1 MQTRSESRSRDAGQ
15 AAVFVV
21 IILTTIAIVL
31 IMAVARLGTAV
42 LDRSA
47 AQTAADAAALASLS
61 GGRDA
66 AAAVAL
72 ANGGVVVAWSSG
84 PAPDEVM
91 VTVRVGEEFATA
103 RATDAP

>member
-1 MQTRSESRSRDAGQ
+1 MQTRSVPRSRDSGQ

-21 IILTTIAIVL
+21 IVLTTIAIVL
-31 IMAVARLGTAV
+31 IMAVARLGTVV
-42 LDRSA
+42 LERSA
-47 AQTAADAAALASLS
+47 AQTAADAAALASLN

-66 AAAVAL
+66 AVAVAL
-72 ANGGVVVAWSSG
+72 ANGGAVVSWSSG
-84 PAPDEVM
+84 PAADEVV

>member
-1 MQTRSESRSRDAGQ
+1 MQKRSDSRSRDAGQ

-31 IMAVARLGTAV
+31 IMAVARLGTEV

-47 AQTAADAAALASLS
+47 AQTAADAAALASLT

-66 AAAVAL
+66 ALMVAR
-72 ANGGVVVAWSSG
+72 ANGAVMIAWSSG
-84 PAPDEVM
+84 ADEVA
-91 VTVRVGEEFATA
+91 VTVRIGDEVATA
-103 RATDAP
+103 RATDSP

>member
-1 MQTRSESRSRDAGQ
+1 MQTRSTPRSRDAGQ

-21 IILTTIAIVL
+21 IILTTIALVL

-47 AQTAADAAALASLS
+47 AQTAADAAALASLT

-66 AAAVAL
+66 AVAVAQ
-72 ANGGVVVAWSSG
+72 ANGGVMVSWSSG
-84 PAPDEVM
+84 AHEVA
-91 VTVRVGEEFATA
+91 VTVRVGDEVATA